1 MYDIIKVEHEAP
13 NYDGFGFGTNFK
25 RFIKSVV

>member
-1 MYDIIKVEHEAP
+1 MYDLIKLEYEASI
-13 NYDGFGFGTNFK
+13 YDGFGFGTNFK